1 VRSGSIALAYFKRT
15 VTRAKFSGA
24 DALAVT
30 RNTPTT
36 LQRPQ
41 KALARPCGG
50 RLRLLG
56 WGRPLRIVGTSRT
69 PWEAAR
75 DASLCIVV
83 NKSTSQLV
91 FVSGKESLALG
102 TPGLSRKESSMA
114 DERCRLGWPRRSG
127 RRGGPTDGVD
137 THSPTSPDPKNH
149 RNAQSIEVS
158 VCRKS

>member
-1 VRSGSIALAYFKRT
+1 TSIGISAMLSPLLAAKRKSSIAEHRARSEFPVGTIAPWAEIVRTQSTTLRSRCVRSGSTALAYFKRT

-69 PWEAAR
+69 PWEAVR
-75 DASLCIVV
+75 DA
-83 NKSTSQLV
+83 KS
-91 FVSGKESLALG
+91 
-102 TPGLSRKESSMA
+102 
-114 DERCRLGWPRRSG
+114 
-127 RRGGPTDGVD
+127 
-137 THSPTSPDPKNH
+137 
-149 RNAQSIEVS
+149 
-158 VCRKS
+158 